1 MIRYKSFYFPAK
13 YKKLSKEEL
22 FIEFLNKNIFLWK
35 TPALYS
41 KKIFEI
47 LKDEVLETDE
57 NNITWWK
64 LWFRTTIII
73 AESYHLYYVQYTA
86 EKILEAIEKYNDEE
100 LARIIL
106 DFNEAMI
113 LRSQF
118 SMFITIEESLRLYR
132 DHTVPEGILRLYKNR
147 NKITKIINDNIP
159 ITAIDKSILK
169 VIIGEETL
177 SKIKDLDYSSII
189 REFLFREA
197 VEEGVLKE
205 EHFKVVIKSFL
216 NNKFN
221 KQNPNIIDKMW
232 DEVNAIYN
240 EVTTPDDENN

>member
-232 DEVNAIYN
+232 DEVNTIYN